1 MVQPASHEDN
11 CPEPKSKYYI
21 QNWSCGNW
29 EMVDGEMRRVFR
41 LYLNENSQIDVGAP
55 NGEKFQGWTFNG
67 TIPGPTLRMTQGDP
81 VTVYV
86 INPENSTKPHSF
98 HKHSVHESI
107 FDGAGLNK
115 TTHVIM
121 PGKTGQYFFDA
132 FPAGVYPYH
141 CHVDP
146 IADHINRGLYG
157 MLIIDPPTPRSAAN
171 EMIMLMNGYD
181 FNYDQEGGTFIQ
193 MPEREGEDQ
202 VQEDDNSNEEEQ
214 DDESNEEESS
224 DEDNESEEVV
234 EVQPEAE
241 EEERDNEIYT
251 VNGKA
256 FEYMH
261 HPINIEIGKPQ
272 RIYLV
277 NMLEFDLVNSFHLHA
292 NMFKYFPSGTIFSEK
307 NGAIYTD
314 ILTLGQ
320 GDRGILEF
328 VPPYQGT
335 FMFHAHVTEFTDL
348 GWMGFF
354 QVNKAK

>member
-1 MVQPASHEDN
+1 MVE
-11 CPEPKSKYYI
+11 
-21 QNWSCGNW
+21 
-29 EMVDGEMRRVFR
+29 GEMRRVFR
-41 LYLNENSQIDVGAP
+41 LTVNEFSQVDVGAP

-67 TIPGPTLRMTQGDP
+67 TIPGPTMRMTEGDK

-86 INPENSTKPHSF
+86 YNPANSTLPHSF
-98 HKHSVHESI
+98 HKHSIHESI

-115 TTHVIM
+115 SAHVIL

-132 FPAGVYPYH
+132 FPHGVYPYH

-146 IADHINRGLYG
+146 VADHINRGLYG
-157 MLIIDPPTPRSAAN
+157 MLIIDPPSPRSEAN

-181 FNYDQEGGTFIQ
+181 FNYEQEGGTFIEL
-193 MPEREGEDQ
+193 PERENEDQ
-202 VQEDDNSNEEEQ
+202 IEEEDNSNEEEQ
-214 DDESNEEESS
+214 QDESNEEESG
-224 DEDNESEEVV
+224 DEDSEGQEVE
-234 EVQPEAE
+234 EVQPEAV

-261 HPINIEIGKPQ
+261 YPINIEIGKPQ

-292 NMFKYFPSGTIFSEK
+292 GMFNYSSSGTYLSDQNKIF
-307 NGAIYTD
+307 TD
-314 ILTLGQ
+314 IVTLGQ
-320 GDRGILEF
+320 GDRGIIEF
-328 VPPYQGT
+328 KPPYAGT
-335 FMFHAHVTEFTDL
+335 FMFHAHVNEFTDL

-354 QVNKAK
+354 QVNKPS